1 MKEKILFTL
10 RWIFFLPASILGAW
24 LAYIIAYW
32 LEASATSGG
41 IITNMEVLWNYGIGI
56 VSHALM
62 GAVYMYIG
70 YFMVPSHQKV
80 VGLCMFGLACVIC
93 GASVT
98 ANIIT
103 GFSWY
108 NLICNLFMI
117 GGAGY
122 VTYLIA
128 RDELD

>member
-1 MKEKILFTL
+1 MKEKFLIAL
-10 RWIFFLPASILGAW
+10 RWLFFLPASILGAW

-32 LEASATSGG
+32 LETSVTSGG
-41 IITNMEVLWNYGIGI
+41 ILTNMENLWNYCINI

-80 VGLCMFGLACVIC
+80 VGLCMFGLACVVC
-93 GASVT
+93 GGS
-98 ANIIT
+98 IIADIIN

-108 NLICNLFMI
+108 TLICNLFMI

-122 VTYLIA
+122 VSYLIVN
-128 RDELD
+128 DKMD